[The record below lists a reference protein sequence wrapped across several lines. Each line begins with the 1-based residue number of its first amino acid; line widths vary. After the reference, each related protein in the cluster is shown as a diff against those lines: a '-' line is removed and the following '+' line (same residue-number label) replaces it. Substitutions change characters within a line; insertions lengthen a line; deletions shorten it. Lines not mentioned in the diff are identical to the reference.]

1 MPPVKKSK
9 AGRKTLAP
17 EPIDVLSVRFPRSVK
32 QALEKCAADDERP
45 ASMKLRM
52 IVQKYLRETG
62 YLK

>member
-1 MPPVKKSK
+1 MPPAKKPK
-9 AGRKTLAP
+9 LGRKPIAP
-17 EPIDVLSVRFPRSVK
+17 EPIAVISVRFPVSIK
-32 QALEKCAADDERP
+32 LALEKCAADDERP

>member
-1 MPPVKKSK
+1 MAPVKKSK
-9 AGRKTLAP
+9 AGRKPLAA
-17 EPIDVLSVRFPRSVK
+17 EPIDVISVRFPRSIK
-32 QALEKCAADDERP
+32 KALDKCAADDERP